1 MQYRPLGNSGL
12 IVSRACL
19 GTMVFGEEGER
30 GAGEESSLEMID
42 RFIDAGGNF
51 IDTADVYA
59 DGRSE
64 EIVGKALSR
73 VARDRIILA
82 TKVRMP
88 VGEGPN
94 DIGLSR
100 KHVTE
105 GVEASLRRLGTDYI
119 DLYYTHMW
127 DPVTPL
133 EETLRALDDLVRD
146 GKIRYIGVSNFAA
159 WQLMKALSVSD
170 SRGLVRYIAAQYQ
183 HSLVLRDIEREFE
196 GLFADQGVGEIP
208 WGALGGG
215 FLSGKYRRGERPEEG
230 RLAMMPEG
238 AEEAW
243 SRRNVE
249 RNWRTLDAVG
259 EIADSRGATYSQ
271 VALAWLLRRPTVTS
285 VLLGVRTAAQLEDN
299 LGAVDLQLTDD
310 EFSRL
315 DEVSRPDAGYPYRM
329 IGEFG
334 ARPFA

>member
-1 MQYRPLGNSGL
+1 
-12 IVSRACL
+12 
-19 GTMVFGEEGER
+19 MVFGEETER
-30 GAGEESSLEMID
+30 GADEETSLGMID

-59 DGRSE
+59 GGRSE
-64 EIVGKALSR
+64 EIVGRALSR
-73 VARDRIILA
+73 VARDRIIVA

-100 KHVTE
+100 KHITD
-105 GVEASLRRLGTDYI
+105 GVEASLRRLGTEYI

-146 GKIRYIGVSNFAA
+146 GKIRYIGVSNFTA
-159 WQLMKALSVSD
+159 WQVMKALSVSEQ
-170 SRGLVRYIAAQYQ
+170 RNFVRYVAGQYQ
-183 HSLVLRDIEREFE
+183 HSLVMRDIEREFD
-196 GLFADQGVGEIP
+196 GLFADQGIGEIP

-230 RLAMMPEG
+230 RLAMMPDS

-243 SRRNVE
+243 SRRDVE

-259 EIADSRGATYSQ
+259 ELAEAHGATYSQ

-285 VLLGVRTAAQLEDN
+285 VLLGVRTPDQLADN
-299 LGAVDLQLTDD
+299 LAAVDLELSDS
-310 EFSRL
+310 EYERL
-315 DEVSRPDAGYPYRM
+315 DEVSRPDPGYPYRM
-329 IGEFG
+329 IREYG
-334 ARPFA
+334 ARPM

>member
-1 MQYRPLGNSGL
+1 
-12 IVSRACL
+12 
-19 GTMVFGEEGER
+19 MVFGEETER
-30 GAGEESSLEMID
+30 GADEETSLGMID

-59 DGRSE
+59 GGRSE
-64 EIVGKALSR
+64 EIVGRALSR
-73 VARDRIILA
+73 VARDRIIVA

-100 KHVTE
+100 KHITD
-105 GVEASLRRLGTDYI
+105 GVEASLRRLGTEYI

-146 GKIRYIGVSNFAA
+146 GKIRYIGVSNFTA
-159 WQLMKALSVSD
+159 WQVMKALSVSEQ
-170 SRGLVRYIAAQYQ
+170 RNFVRYVAGQYQ
-183 HSLVLRDIEREFE
+183 HSLVMRDIEREFD
-196 GLFADQGVGEIP
+196 GLFADQGIGEIP

-215 FLSGKYRRGERPEEG
+215 FLSGKYRRGERPEQG
-230 RLAMMPEG
+230 RLALMPDS

-243 SRRNVE
+243 ARRDVE

-259 EIADSRGATYSQ
+259 EIADARGVTYSQ
-271 VALAWLLRRPTVTS
+271 VALAWLLRRPAVAS
-285 VLLGVRTAAQLEDN
+285 VLLGVRTPQQLEDN
-299 LGAVDLQLTDD
+299 LAAVDLELSDS
-310 EFSRL
+310 EYERL
-315 DEVSRPDAGYPYRM
+315 DEVSRPDPGYPYRM
-329 IGEFG
+329 IREYG
-334 ARPFA
+334 ARPM

>member
-1 MQYRPLGNSGL
+1 MQYRPLGSSGL

-30 GAGEESSLEMID
+30 GADEESSLEMID

-59 DGRSE
+59 GGRSE

-94 DIGLSR
+94 EIGLSR
-100 KHVTE
+100 KHITD

-170 SRGLVRYIAAQYQ
+170 ARGLVRYIAAQYQ

-259 EIADSRGATYSQ
+259 EIADARGATYSQ
-271 VALAWLLRRPTVTS
+271 VALAWLLRRPTITS
-285 VLLGVRTAAQLEDN
+285 VLLGVRTLDQLEDN
-299 LGAVDLQLTDD
+299 LGAVDLQLADD
-310 EFSRL
+310 EFSHL
-315 DEVSRPDAGYPYRM
+315 DEVSRPEAGYPYRM

-334 ARPFA
+334 ARPFD

>member
-12 IVSRACL
+12 IVSRVCL

-30 GAGEESSLEMID
+30 GADEASSLEMID

-59 DGRSE
+59 GGRSE

-73 VARDRIILA
+73 VARDHIILA

-100 KHVTE
+100 KHITD

-146 GKIRYIGVSNFAA
+146 GKIRYIGVSNFSA
-159 WQLMKALSVSD
+159 WQLMKALSVSEA
-170 SRGLVRYIAAQYQ
+170 RGLVRYIAAQYQ

-196 GLFADQGVGEIP
+196 ALFDDQGVGEIP

-215 FLSGKYRRGERPEEG
+215 FLSGKYRRGERPDEG
-230 RLAMMPEG
+230 RLAVMPEG

-259 EIADSRGATYSQ
+259 EVAEARGATYSQ
-271 VALAWLLRRPTVTS
+271 VALAWVLGRPTVAS
-285 VLLGVRTAAQLEDN
+285 VLLGVRTPQQLEDN
-299 LGAVDLQLTDD
+299 LGVVDLRLTDE

-315 DEVSRPDAGYPYRM
+315 DEASRPDAGYPYRM

-334 ARPFA
+334 ARPFD

>member
-1 MQYRPLGNSGL
+1 MQYQPLGSSGL

-19 GTMVFGEEGER
+19 GTMVFGEESTR
-30 GAGEESSLEMID
+30 GADEETSLDMID
-42 RFIDAGGNF
+42 RFIDTGGNF

-59 DGRSE
+59 GGRSE

-73 VARDRIILA
+73 VARDRIIVA

-100 KHVTE
+100 KHITD
-105 GVEASLRRLGTDYI
+105 GVEASLRRLGSDYI

-146 GKIRYIGVSNFAA
+146 GKVRYIGVSNFTA
-159 WQLMKALSVSD
+159 WQLMKALSVSEN
-170 SRGLVRYIAAQYQ
+170 RGFVRYVAAQYQ
-183 HSLVLRDIEREFE
+183 HSLVMRDIEREFD
-196 GLFADQGVGEIP
+196 GLFADQGLGEIP

-215 FLSGKYRRGERPEEG
+215 FLSGKYRRGDRPVAG
-230 RLAMMPEG
+230 RLSMMPDS

-243 SRRNVE
+243 SRRAVE
-249 RNWRTLDAVG
+249 RNWQTLDAVG
-259 EIADSRGATYSQ
+259 EIAEVRGVSYSQ
-271 VALAWLLRRPTVTS
+271 VALAWLLRRPSVSS
-285 VLLGVRTAAQLEDN
+285 VLLGVRTPQQLEDN
-299 LGAVDLQLTDD
+299 LAAVNISLSD
-310 EFSRL
+310 EEYARL
-315 DEVSRPDAGYPYRM
+315 DAASRVDPGYPYRM
-329 IGEFG
+329 ISEYG
-334 ARPFA
+334 ARPL

>member
-19 GTMVFGEEGER
+19 GTMVFGEENER
-30 GAGEESSLEMID
+30 GADEQTSLDMID

-59 DGRSE
+59 GGRSE
-64 EIVGKALSR
+64 EIVGTALSR
-73 VARDRIILA
+73 TARDRIILA

-88 VGEGPN
+88 VGKGPN

-100 KHVTE
+100 KHITDS
-105 GVEASLRRLGTDYI
+105 VEASLRRLGSDYI

-146 GKIRYIGVSNFAA
+146 GKIRYVGVSNFAA
-159 WQLMKALSVSD
+159 WQLMKALSVSEA
-170 SRGLVRYIAAQYQ
+170 RGFVRYVAAQYQ
-183 HSLVLRDIEREFE
+183 HSLVMRDIEREFD
-196 GLFADQGVGEIP
+196 GLFRDQGLGEIP

-215 FLSGKYRRGERPEEG
+215 FLSGKYRKGERPEEG
-230 RLAMMPEG
+230 RLSMMPDS

-243 SRRNVE
+243 NRRAVE

-259 EIADSRGATYSQ
+259 EIAEARGVSYSQ
-271 VALAWLLRRPTVTS
+271 VALAWLLARPAVTS
-285 VLLGVRTAAQLEDN
+285 VLLGVRTADQLEDN
-299 LGAVDLQLTDD
+299 LGAVDIALSA
-310 EFSRL
+310 EEYARL
-315 DEVSRPDAGYPYRM
+315 DEASRPEPGYPYRM
-329 IGEFG
+329 IESYG
-334 ARPFA
+334 ARSF

>member
-19 GTMVFGEEGER
+19 GTMVFGEETER
-30 GAGEESSLEMID
+30 GADEETSLGMID

-59 DGRSE
+59 GGRSE
-64 EIVGKALSR
+64 EIVGRALSR
-73 VARDRIILA
+73 VARDRIIVA

-100 KHVTE
+100 KHITD
-105 GVEASLRRLGTDYI
+105 GVEASLRRLGTEYI

-146 GKIRYIGVSNFAA
+146 GKIRYIGVSNFTA
-159 WQLMKALSVSD
+159 WQVMKALSVSEQ
-170 SRGLVRYIAAQYQ
+170 RNFVRYVAGQYQ
-183 HSLVLRDIEREFE
+183 HSLVMRDIEREFD
-196 GLFADQGVGEIP
+196 GLFADQGIGEIP

-215 FLSGKYRRGERPEEG
+215 FLSGKYRRGERPEQG
-230 RLAMMPEG
+230 RLALMPDS

-243 SRRNVE
+243 ARRDVE

-259 EIADSRGATYSQ
+259 EIADARGVTYSQ
-271 VALAWLLRRPTVTS
+271 VALAWLLRRPAVAS
-285 VLLGVRTAAQLEDN
+285 VLLGVRTPQQLEDN
-299 LGAVDLQLTDD
+299 LAAVDLELSDS
-310 EFSRL
+310 EYERL
-315 DEVSRPDAGYPYRM
+315 DEVSRPDPGYPYRM
-329 IGEFG
+329 IREYG
-334 ARPFA
+334 ARPM

>member
-1 MQYRPLGNSGL
+1 MQYQPLGNSGL
-12 IVSRACL
+12 VVSRACL
-19 GTMVFGEEGER
+19 GTMVFGEENDR
-30 GAGEESSLEMID
+30 GADEETSLEMIE

-51 IDTADVYA
+51 IDSADVYA
-59 DGRSE
+59 GGRSE

-88 VGEGPN
+88 VDEGPN

-100 KHVTE
+100 KHITD

-133 EETLRALDDLVRD
+133 DETLRALDDLVGD
-146 GKIRYIGVSNFAA
+146 GKVRYIGVSNFTA
-159 WQLMKALSVSD
+159 WQVMKALSVSEQ
-170 SRGLVRYIAAQYQ
+170 RNFVRYVAGQYQ
-183 HSLVLRDIEREFE
+183 HSLVMRDIEREFD
-196 GLFADQGVGEIP
+196 GLFADQGIGEIP

-230 RLAMMPEG
+230 RLAMMPDS

-243 SRRNVE
+243 SRRDVE

-259 EIADSRGATYSQ
+259 ELAEAHGATYSQ

-285 VLLGVRTAAQLEDN
+285 VLLGVRTPDQLADN
-299 LGAVDLQLTDD
+299 LAAVDLELSDS
-310 EFSRL
+310 EYERL
-315 DEVSRPDAGYPYRM
+315 DEVSRPDPGYPYRM
-329 IGEFG
+329 ISAYG
-334 ARPFA
+334 ARVF

>member
-1 MQYRPLGNSGL
+1 
-12 IVSRACL
+12 
-19 GTMVFGEEGER
+19 MVFGEETER
-30 GAGEESSLEMID
+30 GADEETSLGMID

-59 DGRSE
+59 GGRSE
-64 EIVGKALSR
+64 EIVGRALSR
-73 VARDRIILA
+73 VARDRIIVA

-100 KHVTE
+100 KHITD
-105 GVEASLRRLGTDYI
+105 GVEASLRRLGTEYI

-146 GKIRYIGVSNFAA
+146 GKIRYIGVSNFTA
-159 WQLMKALSVSD
+159 WQVMKALSVSEQ
-170 SRGLVRYIAAQYQ
+170 RNFVRYVAGQYQ
-183 HSLVLRDIEREFE
+183 HSLVMRDIEREFD
-196 GLFADQGVGEIP
+196 GLFADQGIGEIP

-215 FLSGKYRRGERPEEG
+215 FLSGKYRRGERPEQG
-230 RLAMMPEG
+230 RLALMPDS

-243 SRRNVE
+243 ARRDVE

-259 EIADSRGATYSQ
+259 EIADARGVTYSQ
-271 VALAWLLRRPTVTS
+271 VALAWLLRRPAVAS
-285 VLLGVRTAAQLEDN
+285 VLLGVRRPQQLEDN
-299 LGAVDLQLTDD
+299 LAAVDLELSDS
-310 EFSRL
+310 EYERL
-315 DEVSRPDAGYPYRM
+315 DEVSRPDPGYPYRM
-329 IGEFG
+329 IREYG
-334 ARPFA
+334 ARPM